1 VDHLRPQFNNTRW
14 NDKKNKK
21 TKKTTRQMTWQ
32 NILEYARI
40 ACDKASNDID
50 KAAIYDDVLGI
61 LYKVWE
67 KK

>member
-1 VDHLRPQFNNTRW
+1 
-14 NDKKNKK
+14 
-21 TKKTTRQMTWQ
+21 MTWQ

-40 ACDKASNDID
+40 ACDKALNHID

-67 KK
+67 IN